1 MGYAWVH
8 DSLSFSFTFSVH
20 IHAKWGK
27 GQGKLSLVRA
37 AEKHGTGLGIKGL
50 TGPEETGLQE
60 VLGKPPRNLDKKQ
73 LVKELSLCSS
83 IFPRSISPKGNTLQG
98 WLGASLPLR
107 APSCHSLSCS

>member
-1 MGYAWVH
+1 MH

-20 IHAKWGK
+20 IHAKWGQ

-37 AEKHGTGLGIKGL
+37 AEKHGTGIKGL

-83 IFPRSISPKGNTLQG
+83 IFPRSISPKGNALQG